1 MHKMSHLRK
10 LYGDNVKR
18 NKQLERLR
26 RRILFVIRWS
36 SFDNYWD
43 VVDALEQ
50 LASEYR
56 KMLGDVGEIIQ
67 GCRNLL
73 ETLEREKHQRAD

>member
-1 MHKMSHLRK
+1 MRKMSHLRK
-10 LYGDNVKR
+10 LCGDNVKR
-18 NKQLERLR
+18 NKQIERLR

-56 KMLGDVGEIIQ
+56 KMLGDAGEIIQ

-73 ETLEREKHQRAD
+73 ETLEREKHQ